1 MTTNINELIK
11 KHCPNG
17 APHKRLGEIAYYP
30 KARVAAAT
38 LTAENY
44 VGVENL
50 LQNKQGK
57 KPSECVPQ
65 DGNFIEFKENDILVG
80 NIRPYLKKIWR
91 ATVSGGTNGDVLV
104 VRIRDEFADAVSPEF
119 LYYVLSSDRFFAYAM
134 QFAKGAK
141 MPRGDK
147 EKTLEYLIPTP
158 PLPVQREIVRILDK
172 FTELEAELE
181 VRLEAELAARQKQYR
196 YYRESLFL
204 SLGVKIGGGGRIGGL
219 PICFANIVPTA

>member
-104 VRIRDEFADAVSPEF
+104 VRIRDDFADAVSPEF

-172 FTELEAELE
+172 FTELETELE
-181 VRLEAELAARQKQYR
+181 TELAARQKQYR

-204 SLGVKIGGGGRIGGL
+204 SLGVKIGGGCRIGGL
-219 PICFANIVPTA
+219 PLARLLRSRRARNLI